1 MAHPFSRRDI
11 LRGAAALSTGVMASG
26 LGLDGLL
33 HAFAAE
39 PQPDKAG
46 ASSPLLLFFYFS
58 GGWDT
63 ILSLDPR
70 SNTAYGADDGIWPAY
85 DLVAKNDG
93 EVAKVL
99 QATNGSGVQKAIGSN
114 VNFGPA
120 VGRLANHWQDVCIVR
135 GMSMGTLSHEVG
147 YRFFMTGKFP
157 TGLRAR
163 GSSLGTWFAAQTGD
177 NSPVPNLVV
186 GMETYN
192 EGLPLYAN
200 GLQVNS
206 AQQILTVVSQ
216 LGTKLPASSEAA
228 LQAFLAQPDCG
239 IVELDG
245 EGAATTYLAA
255 RQKAMNLVSGP
266 IPKAFTFSATPDAEL
281 AKLYKALHIEPAKI
295 VTELG
300 GPKGRAAIAVQALT
314 QGASQAVGVRLVDGL
329 DTHYADWQVNQ
340 ARRQREGWDAVAD
353 VISYLK
359 ETLDKSG
366 KPFWD
371 RTVLLCAS
379 EFARTPKIN
388 SRGGRDHHLGMAC
401 LLAGKGIA
409 GNRVIGATSDAQY
422 GAQPI
427 HLLTGQLDSNGTV
440 VRPTDV
446 HATLLKA
453 AGLAYTHL
461 TNVSPKIVQAAL
473 KA

>member
-1 MAHPFSRRDI
+1 MAFSFSRRRF
-11 LRGAAALSTGVMASG
+11 LGGAGALGAGATVGGFGAQ
-26 LGLDGLL
+26 GLL
-33 HAFAAE
+33 DAFAAE
-39 PQPDKAG
+39 PSG
-46 ASSPLLLFFYFS
+46 AADSPLLLYFYFS

-70 SNTAYGADDGIWPAY
+70 SNTAYGAEDGIWPAY
-85 DLVAKNDG
+85 DLVAKNDA

-99 QATNGSGVQKAIGSN
+99 QATSGSGVQKAAGSN
-114 VNFGPA
+114 VAFGPA
-120 VGRLANHWQDVCIVR
+120 VGRLANHWSDVCVVR
-135 GMSMGTLSHEVG
+135 GMSMGTLSHDVG
-147 YRFFMTGKFP
+147 YRFFLTGKFP

-163 GSSLGTWFAAQTGD
+163 GSSLGSWFAAQTGD
-177 NSPVPNLVV
+177 LTPVPNLVV
-186 GMETYN
+186 GLETYN
-192 EGLPLYAN
+192 EGLPLFAN

-206 AQQILTVVSQ
+206 AQQILTVVSR
-216 LGTKLPASSEAA
+216 LGAPLPASSEAA
-228 LQAFLAQPDCG
+228 LAAFLATPDCG
-239 IVELDG
+239 GAELDG
-245 EGAATTYLAA
+245 EGAATAYLAA
-255 RQKAMNLVSGP
+255 RGKAIGLVGGP
-266 IPKAFTFSATPDAEL
+266 IPKAFSFSATPDSEL
-281 AKLYKALHIEPAKI
+281 AKLYTALHIDPAKI
-295 VTELG
+295 ATELG

-314 QGASQAVGVRLVDGL
+314 QGASQAVAVRLVDGL

-359 ETLDKSG
+359 QTLDKNG

-379 EFARTPKIN
+379 EFARTPKLN

-427 HLLTGQLDSNGTV
+427 HLVSGQLDPNGSV
-440 VRPTDV
+440 LRPTDV

-453 AGLAYTHL
+453 AGLPYSHL
-461 TNVSPKIVQAAL
+461 TNVTPKIVQAAL